1 MQSVNAI
8 MPDNGMTAAKTK
20 TADLTKKITESFGS
34 FMAGAQENGSSRST
48 TSVIENIHQTSGVK
62 KNQSLVRRDNTFTD
76 ADAANQTVQTIRQ
89 SMSADTDTSF
99 STQDFAKVEKEI
111 ESAVKDVMNMDEDTF
126 TQTMAA
132 MGITAIQLLQP
143 EVLQQFVVFAGGGT
157 DTTELLT
164 NETLMDQFTQLTEA
178 LLDID
183 WNMLIGLDPIDAADN
198 SSMDE
203 LLQQIMDQLM
213 AQPEDGS
220 EISDSTLMQGQ
231 ASENISEHPEPG
243 EAELVLQDESVET
256 VQESVVSEKHSKETV
271 AEVNSAVDSTESN
284 MDETVQELSAGAMD
298 ATASEAG
305 SQGTSPD
312 SGMWEQQT
320 AAQPAYHEDSA
331 AAFSQQEGT
340 MLNFV
345 ENIVQAANQAEQIP
359 EPVNMQ
365 QMIDIVNQVVE
376 RIQSSMQDGQTTMEM
391 QLNPERLGRMLV
403 SVTSKEGVMTAN
415 FTVQNEEARAALES
429 QIISL
434 RENLEQRNLK
444 VDAVEVSVSDFT
456 FSQSGQAD
464 TGDQKDFNQGNG
476 KRARFDFEA
485 DEEETADAVA
495 EPLSG
500 NIPAGSGSTVDFT
513 A

>member
-8 MPDNGMTAAKTK
+8 MPDNGMTAAKAR
-20 TADLTKKITESFGS
+20 TADPSKKVTESFGS
-34 FMAGAQENGSSRST
+34 FMAGTQGDDRFKST
-48 TSVIENIHQTSGVK
+48 ASVMDNIGRTSGVR
-62 KNQSLVRRDNTFTD
+62 QSQKAVRSDSAFTASD
-76 ADAANQTVQTIRQ
+76 STSQTIQNTGR
-89 SMSADTDTSF
+89 STAADTGKTF
-99 STQDFAKVEKEI
+99 SAQDFAKVEKEI
-111 ESAVKDVMNMDEDTF
+111 GNAVRDVMNMDEDTF

-143 EVLQQFVVFAGGGT
+143 EVLQQFVVLAGGGT
-157 DTTELLT
+157 DMTELLT
-164 NETLMDQFTQLTEA
+164 SETLMDQFTQLTDA

-183 WNMLIGLDPIDAADN
+183 WNALIGLDPADAAEDL
-198 SSMDE
+198 SMDA
-203 LLQQIMDQLM
+203 LLQQIMDQLT
-213 AQPEDGS
+213 AQSEDGS
-220 EISDSTLMQGQ
+220 GLSDATWMQ
-231 ASENISEHPEPG
+231 SETAVDDAVSGGTEPF
-243 EAELVLQDESVET
+243 LQDELLENA
-256 VQESVVSEKHSKETV
+256 QGSVVSEKDLTEAAT
-271 AEVNSAVDSTESN
+271 EVSGTDDSTVIGTE
-284 MDETVQELSAGAMD
+284 ETVQGLSTGAMD
-298 ATASEAG
+298 ETASEAG
-305 SQGTSPD
+305 SSGTSSD
-312 SGMWEQQT
+312 SMWDQQT
-320 AAQPAYHEDSA
+320 AAQTSYHEDSVT
-331 AAFSQQEGT
+331 AFSRQEGT

-345 ENIVQAANQAEQIP
+345 ENMVQAANQAEQLP
-359 EPVNMQ
+359 EAVNMQ

-376 RIQSSMQDGQTTMEM
+376 RLHSSMQDGQTTLEM

-403 SVTSKEGVMTAN
+403 SVTSREGVMTAN

-485 DEEETADAVA
+485 EDEETADAVE

-500 NIPAGSGSTVDFT
+500 SAPVGSGSTVDFT

>member
-8 MPDNGMTAAKTK
+8 MPENGMTATK
-20 TADLTKKITESFGS
+20 SRTADPSKKVTESFGA
-34 FMAGAQENGSSRST
+34 FMAGTQGDDRFKSTASVMDNISR
-48 TSVIENIHQTSGVK
+48 ISGVR
-62 KNQSLVRRDNTFTD
+62 QSRKAVRSDNAFTASD
-76 ADAANQTVQTIRQ
+76 STSQTVQNTGR
-89 SMSADTDTSF
+89 STAADTGKTF

-111 ESAVKDVMNMDEDTF
+111 GNAVRDVMNMDEDTF

-143 EVLQQFVVFAGGGT
+143 EVLQQFVVLAGGGT
-157 DTTELLT
+157 DMTELLT
-164 NETLMDQFTQLTEA
+164 SETLMDQFTQLTEA

-183 WNMLIGLDPIDAADN
+183 WNALIGLDLADAAEDL
-198 SSMDE
+198 SMDA
-203 LLQQIMDQLM
+203 LLQQIMDQLT
-213 AQPEDGS
+213 AQSEDGFGLSDATWMQS
-220 EISDSTLMQGQ
+220 ETVVDDAVSGGT
-231 ASENISEHPEPG
+231 EP
-243 EAELVLQDESVET
+243 VLQDELLENA
-256 VQESVVSEKHSKETV
+256 QGSVVSEKGLKEATT
-271 AEVNSAVDSTESN
+271 EVSSTDDSTVIRTE
-284 MDETVQELSAGAMD
+284 ETVQGLSTGAMD
-298 ATASEAG
+298 ETASEAG
-305 SQGTSPD
+305 SHGASSD
-312 SGMWEQQT
+312 SMWNQQT
-320 AAQPAYHEDSA
+320 AAQTSYHEDSVT
-331 AAFSQQEGT
+331 AFSRQEGT

-345 ENIVQAANQAEQIP
+345 ENMVQAANQAEQLP
-359 EPVNMQ
+359 EAVNMQ

-376 RIQSSMQDGQTTMEM
+376 RLHSSMQDGQTTLEM

-403 SVTSKEGVMTAN
+403 SVTSREGVMTAN

-485 DEEETADAVA
+485 EDEETADAVE

-500 NIPAGSGSTVDFT
+500 SVPVGSGSTVDFT